1 MGDAVTN
8 SQTGTMP
15 SLLAPEG
22 GPINCCKTLS
32 VYLPCFCRRI
42 QASRRAANPAYLS
55 AFGRFLPVATLSYVA
70 WAGDQLSLRTVW
82 SEDVKS
88 SPGYDYRPLIFEA
101 SFDTTLLG
109 APR

>member
-1 MGDAVTN
+1 MGTRPDFFNT
-8 SQTGTMP
+8 
-15 SLLAPEG
+15 
-22 GPINCCKTLS
+22 I
-32 VYLPCFCRRI
+32 
-42 QASRRAANPAYLS
+42 
-55 AFGRFLPVATLSYVA
+55 GRFLPVATLSYVA
-70 WAGDQLSLRTVW
+70 WAGEQLSLRAVW